1 MNKELK
7 DFETCELVEELR
19 KKIAPLNSLA
29 RIGAIQTKIHKAFL
43 CILSQVIKFEKE
55 IL

>member
-1 MNKELK
+1 MSCIE
-7 DFETCELVEELR
+7 

-43 CILSQVIKFEKE
+43 CILA
-55 IL
+55 